1 MPNLKWEDLSFTYA
15 LVADS
20 KKFYHLRERIYN
32 YRATFNNTTTKDI
45 LKPTPRIVEIFDV
58 LNILEEHFKERGL
71 YDEYINQFRN
81 IYTTNVLRRV
91 ADVVT
96 WQNVST
102 AEKKT
107 IINSLINIME
117 IKYDDLVIEQAV
129 NDKLLFNPV
138 STYFLRQ
145 CASKLF
151 YENMRKST
159 SEEQIKEDIV
169 KILK

>member
-20 KKFYHLRERIYN
+20 KRFYHLRERIYN
-32 YRATFNNTTTKDI
+32 YRATLNNTTTKDI

-58 LNILEEHFKERGL
+58 LNILEGHFKERDL
-71 YDEYINQFRN
+71 YDEYSNQFKK
-81 IYTTNVLRRV
+81 IYTTNVLRRT

-96 WQNVST
+96 WQGISI
-102 AEKKT
+102 EKKKI
-107 IINSLINIME
+107 IINALINIIEM
-117 IKYDDLVIEQAV
+117 KYNNIVIEKTI

-138 STYFLRQ
+138 STYFLRNW
-145 CASKLF
+145 ATKLLD
-151 YENMRKST
+151 ENMRKASC
-159 SEEQIKEDIV
+159 EKQAKEDIV